1 MIQRLKTVSKI
12 SRIIDHQKEVIEFQL
27 REITHRQTLELDRLS
42 SMEKELHETIDRFEK
57 SLHDRFILNSEE
69 VAFLFGMA
77 STFFQKMERKKRE
90 IEKIEKELEALK
102 VIFLEAYRKKKA
114 IEIVQNKIVG
124 QERRAE
130 AVVEQKNLD
139 YLTLSS
145 RSRP

>member
-27 REITHRQTLELDRLS
+27 GEITHRQTLELERLS
-42 SMEKELHETIDRFEK
+42 SMENELHETIDRFEK
-57 SLHDRFILNSEE
+57 SLQDRFILNSEE

-77 STFFQKMERKKRE
+77 STFFQKMEQKKRE

-114 IEIVQNKIVG
+114 VEIVQNKIVG

-130 AVVEQKNLD
+130 AVVEQKNID

-145 RSRP
+145 RSRQ